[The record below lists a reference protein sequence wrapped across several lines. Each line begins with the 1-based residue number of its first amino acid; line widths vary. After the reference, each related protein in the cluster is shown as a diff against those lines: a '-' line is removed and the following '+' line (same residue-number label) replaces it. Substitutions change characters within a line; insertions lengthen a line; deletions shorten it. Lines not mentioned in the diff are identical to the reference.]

1 MKDKLVNIFNNL
13 SIDDQE
19 SAVMRA
25 FRKHGGKREVIEFK
39 EDLSGNCKELY
50 ILLMSGRY
58 GDVVEY
64 WKLVKVNNNGK
75 VRHIDSPFLKTRIY
89 QHLALNILEP
99 IYFSKDNLNGLNCK
113 RDAGITAGDKRR
125 SVVHRMKHIYYD
137 ETHLKY
143 CLVIDQRKCYEHV
156 RVWAFRNGL
165 TKLVSD
171 KKLIDFVVDVCFVN
185 GRLPIGTPT
194 SPFVH
199 HVLMLSF
206 DYFVKGMT
214 SYSVRYADD
223 NFLAFETKEEAQ
235 AAKWRIKNYW
245 WYELGIR
252 CKRHTVR
259 IQSMDE
265 PLDFCGYVF
274 HRNNKPVASHN
285 KGYTTVRKST
295 VADAM
300 RCNNDRSWAS
310 YFGIL
315 KHADTWSLMRNIEK
329 TMKLRELT
337 GKIKID
343 RRMDA
348 RNILPKDL
356 IGETISICDYEIRTD
371 SKGNANWIKCLIGID
386 ERDEAGEP
394 TGKTLAREFHGNFQG
409 IIQYILLCER
419 TFGKKNFLPLE
430 DVEIENQCGY
440 IFKDSTNQLEYIEYE
455 SN

>member
-1 MKDKLVNIFNNL
+1 M
-13 SIDDQE
+13 
-19 SAVMRA
+19 
-25 FRKHGGKREVIEFK
+25 
-39 EDLSGNCKELY
+39 
-50 ILLMSGRY
+50 
-58 GDVVEY
+58 
-64 WKLVKVNNNGK
+64 
-75 VRHIDSPFLKTRIY
+75 
-89 QHLALNILEP
+89 NILEP

-156 RVWAFRNGL
+156 RVRAFRKAL
-165 TKLVSD
+165 KKLVSD

-259 IQSMDE
+259 ILSMDE
-265 PLDFCGYVF
+265 PFDFCGYVF
-274 HRNNKPVASHN
+274 HRNDKPVASHN

-315 KHADTWSLMRNIEK
+315 KHADAWSLMRNIEK

-419 TFGKKNFLPLE
+419 TFGKKNILPLE